1 MSWYNRFLGKTDEQ
15 ASSRLSPREGNKEKA
30 EKTKNLALYLG
41 AFMPP
46 VNHEE
51 IDMKL
56 LLHLIEILLKME
68 PGKMYVSPPSI
79 DKAVEEYLDE

>member
-15 ASSRLSPREGNKEKA
+15 ASSRLSPGERDKEKA

-41 AFMPP
+41 AFIPP
-46 VNHEE
+46 VNQEE
-51 IDMKL
+51 IDMDL
-56 LLHLIEILLKME
+56 LLQLIEILLKMD

-79 DKAVEEYLDE
+79 DKAVGEYLDE